1 MQKTRKARLETV
13 LIETAGPG
21 VAEGQLGP
29 EEFETIVRENQ
40 RRIYRLLLALLR
52 DSDEADNLTQECFLR
67 AFRKRASYR
76 AEAGIATWLTRIAIN
91 LAFDRGRS
99 RRLAF
104 WKRLLR
110 GQDSEV
116 QTVADSRQTPEES
129 LLAQER
135 AGAIWS
141 MVERLPDKQ
150 RAVFVLR
157 FAEEM
162 QLDEIASAMDLDL
175 GTVKAHLWH
184 ATRTVRYRLRRR
196 D

>member
-1 MQKTRKARLETV
+1 M
-13 LIETAGPG
+13 ETALSGAARAG
-21 VAEGQLGP
+21 IVEERFAP
-29 EEFETIVRENQ
+29 EEFESIVRDNQ

-52 DSDEADNLTQECFLR
+52 DRDEADNLTQECFLR

-76 AEAGIATWLTRIAIN
+76 GEAGIGTWLTRIAIN
-91 LAFDRGRS
+91 LVCDRARN

-104 WKRLLR
+104 WRRLLR
-110 GQDSEV
+110 GQESAA
-116 QTVADSRQTPEES
+116 QTVADDRETQEEN

-135 AGAIWS
+135 ADAVWS
-141 MVERLPDKQ
+141 TVGRLPDRQ

-162 QLDEIASAMDLDL
+162 PLDEIALAMDLDV

-184 ATRTVRYRLRRR
+184 ATRTVRHHLRNQV
-196 D
+196 